1 MHEDIPNED
10 RLYYRVHQTYLL
22 MGELKPG
29 VFREI
34 GDGMSTDWAKY
45 STPLESRNRAKKP
58 EKNGIV
64 SFIVGGLRNLNL
76 TVVHAPSK
84 ENRAHTNVKGVNGL
98 LLVSGVP
105 GLIIPVSIIVIQIK
119 INLGLLADIF
129 F

>member
-1 MHEDIPNED
+1 MPEDIPNED

-58 EKNGIV
+58 EKNGAP
-64 SFIVGGLRNLNL
+64 FK
-76 TVVHAPSK
+76 VVDSLHAQK
-84 ENRAHTNVKGVNGL
+84 NVH
-98 LLVSGVP
+98 
-105 GLIIPVSIIVIQIK
+105 I
-119 INLGLLADIF
+119 LA
-129 F
+129 